1 MKYLLIA
8 ILLTLNLDVLGQE
21 IVVTERGDS
30 VILNANGSWDYLSNL
45 SGAMQEELII
55 EENDNLFK
63 LPKEAGVDAKG
74 LDDAYRVYYD
84 NEVWR
89 RISPAELNEEAD
101 LSWSMNG
108 GDAYAMVIF
117 EEIEIDIED
126 LSQIAFDNAR
136 EISNGMEMV
145 SREYRNVNGK
155 TLICMEM
162 AGVLSGM
169 KISYYSYY
177 FSYENGSIQFHTF
190 TGTKILEK
198 YRSRFEDMLNGL
210 IIPED

>member
-8 ILLTLNLDVLGQE
+8 LLLTLNLDVLGQE
-21 IVVTERGDS
+21 IAVTERGDS
-30 VILNANGSWDYLSNL
+30 VMLKANGTWDYLSNF
-45 SGAMQEELII
+45 SGTMREELII
-55 EENDNLFK
+55 EENDKLFK
-63 LPKEAGVDAKG
+63 LPKEAEAEAKG

-89 RISPAELNEEAD
+89 RISPAELNEESD

-136 EISNGMEMV
+136 EISNGMEMI

-169 KISYYSYY
+169 KVSYYSYY

-190 TGTKILEK
+190 TGTQVLEK

-210 IIPED
+210 IIPEG

>member
-8 ILLTLNLDVLGQE
+8 LLLTLNLDVLGQE
-21 IVVTERGDS
+21 IAVSERGDS
-30 VILNANGSWDYLSNL
+30 VLLKANGTWDYLSNL
-45 SGAMQEELII
+45 SGAMREELII
-55 EENDNLFK
+55 EENDKLFK
-63 LPKEAGVDAKG
+63 LAKEAESEAKG

-89 RISPAELNEEAD
+89 RISPAELNEESD

-136 EISNGMEMV
+136 EISNGMEMI

-169 KISYYSYY
+169 KVSYYSYY

-190 TGTKILEK
+190 TGTQVLEK

-210 IIPED
+210 IIPEG